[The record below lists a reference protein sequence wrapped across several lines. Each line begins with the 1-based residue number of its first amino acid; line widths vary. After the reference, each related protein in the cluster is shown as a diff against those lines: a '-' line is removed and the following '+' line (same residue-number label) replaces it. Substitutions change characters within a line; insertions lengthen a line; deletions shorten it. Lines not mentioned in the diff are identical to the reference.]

1 MAPLALSAHFTAR
14 ACSLGSATLY
24 GASRLS
30 CPVDPLV
37 RNLRAGTSFAAPAY
51 PLVCAPGDN
60 RAIHQ
65 AMERVPRGSVLMIS
79 TRNAIAGY
87 WDAALT
93 AAAEE
98 AGVVGVVIDGRLRD
112 AGAATGRGLPV
123 FARGV
128 LSRSAETIST
138 HALQAGP
145 SSVGEPTLF
154 TGVPVASGD
163 LVVAD
168 DDGVIVIPA
177 AEARRAIIA
186 GEARVA
192 GRPG

>member
-1 MAPLALSAHFTAR
+1 MTPPALSDHFTAR

-37 RNLRAGTSFAAPAY
+37 HNLRAGTSFAAPAY

-60 RAIHQ
+60 RAIFL

-87 WDAALT
+87 WDASLT
-93 AAAEE
+93 LAAEE

-112 AGAATGRGLPV
+112 ASAATGRGLPV

-128 LSRSAETIST
+128 SPAGPETGLADT
-138 HALQAGP
+138 LQAGS

-192 GRPG
+192 GRR